1 MQEEMIDY
9 EDCFGTASVAVFC
22 SEHNLGSCLV
32 PRTYE
37 LPTSKHVLHR
47 PWPNHMVFLPYLN
60 VLLWIMFSAPGCF
73 FDSQI
78 KIPVMYQTNVY
89 VTPAGF
95 LSCNLSWKVCVWP
108 FAAWKHS
115 LNGIPGSP
123 WYPLLCLNG
132 NR

>member
-9 EDCFGTASVAVFC
+9 EDCFGTASGAVFC

-32 PRTYE
+32 PRTYNYS
-37 LPTSKHVLHR
+37 PAMAQPHGVF
-47 PWPNHMVFLPYLN
+47 FLPYLN
-60 VLLWIMFSAPGCF
+60 VLLWIMLSAPGCF

>member
-1 MQEEMIDY
+1 MKNVLALHLEL
-9 EDCFGTASVAVFC
+9 CFAV
-22 SEHNLGSCLV
+22 SIILAVVWSPG
-32 PRTYE
+32 
-37 LPTSKHVLHR
+37 PTTIHR
-47 PWPNHMVFLPYLN
+47 PWPNHMVSFFLPYLN
-60 VLLWIMFSAPGCF
+60 VLLWIMLSAPGCF